1 MYLSTALAFGE
12 EFFRFAFFIALSTSS
27 DLKKAITLNR
37 HVALRIRM
45 DRRLSLRHE
54 NPIFALYVSRQ
65 TDAGHCRQPQRA
77 IGVPAVDVVL
87 DLAAH
92 RTTITTGPIPA
103 IA

>member
-1 MYLSTALAFGE
+1 MSCLLKRLPWRQMSLAHWRWRPLSTVGALPKLGE
-12 EFFRFAFFIALSTSS
+12 
-27 DLKKAITLNR
+27 
-37 HVALRIRM
+37 LRIRM

-77 IGVPAVDVVL
+77 IGVPAIDVVL

>member
-1 MYLSTALAFGE
+1 MYLSTALALRGE
-12 EFFRFAFFIALSTSS
+12 IFRFAFFIALLTFN
-27 DLKKAITLNR
+27 DLEKAIALNR

-77 IGVPAVDVVL
+77 IGVPAIDVVL